1 MLSKTTMNANL
12 LQRMSE
18 GRATVGLELAKP
30 DSPMLDYLQ
39 FFFAKVPVDELR
51 FVHVVPKV
59 EFFATREVTS
69 LEMDEKILAAMQ
81 VQLSETFREPE
92 KMNALLEVRA
102 GNPLDELIRDI
113 NNEGAELA
121 VIGQREDGR
130 HNIQARK
137 LARKAPCPVLVVPE
151 EAEAKMDHIMVPIDF
166 SNTSAEALQT
176 ALAIR
181 EAVNPQAQ
189 ITCVHVY
196 SMPDLSPY
204 LLQRT
209 PDEMRTMVEN
219 DRREAI
225 DIFLRDHVGDDI
237 HSVDTQLI
245 SKELPGIAHYLMEYA
260 DETEVDFI
268 VIGAKGHSKLELLLL
283 GSVTENLLVDNEEI
297 PTLVVK

>member
-1 MLSKTTMNANL
+1 MLSTTTMNASL
-12 LQRMSE
+12 LKRMRE

-30 DSPMLDYLQ
+30 DSPMLDYLR
-39 FFFAKVPVDELR
+39 FFFGKVPVDELR
-51 FVHVVPKV
+51 FVHVIPKV

-69 LEMDEKILAAMQ
+69 LEMDEKILSAMQ
-81 VQLSETFREPE
+81 AKLSETFREPE
-92 KMNALLEVRA
+92 KMNAILEIRA
-102 GNPLDELIRDI
+102 GNPLDELIGDI
-113 NNEGAELA
+113 NAEGAELA

-130 HNIQARK
+130 HNIKARK
-137 LARKAPCPVLVVPE
+137 LTRKAPCPVLIVPE
-151 EAEAKMDHIMVPIDF
+151 ETEAKMEHIMVPVDF

-181 EAVNPQAQ
+181 EAVNPKAKL
-189 ITCVHVY
+189 TCVHVY

-209 PDEMRTMVEN
+209 PDEMRIMVEQ

-225 DIFLRDHVGDDI
+225 DIFLRDHIGDDYD
-237 HSVDTQLI
+237 SVDTKLI
-245 SKELPGIAHYLMEYA
+245 SKELPGVAHYLMEYA
-260 DETEVDFI
+260 DDAEVDFI